1 LIEAEITVIIP
12 AYNAENTI
20 ARAINSVLQ
29 NDLNNLKLIVID
41 DCSTDE
47 TLKICESIQDH
58 RLIILK
64 NNINIGVSKSRNLA
78 LKISKSDYVAFLDAD
93 DYWYKDKLTQQLLVL
108 QSSDSNMIGCYT
120 HLVINGKT
128 IRKAPKK
135 IDFRGLCING
145 NDVGMSSSII
155 KYSALKDTEFESVGH
170 EDYKFWLKILAN
182 GGELNLSSNFNN
194 RNQMTYYEKTQKSLS
209 SNKFKAALWTL
220 NILFSVLPV
229 HLAIYSSV
237 RYVIKHIKRYIN

>member
-1 LIEAEITVIIP
+1 
-12 AYNAENTI
+12 
-20 ARAINSVLQ
+20 
-29 NDLNNLKLIVID
+29 
-41 DCSTDE
+41 
-47 TLKICESIQDH
+47 
-58 RLIILK
+58 
-64 NNINIGVSKSRNLA
+64 
-78 LKISKSDYVAFLDAD
+78 
-93 DYWYKDKLTQQLLVL
+93 
-108 QSSDSNMIGCYT
+108 
-120 HLVINGKT
+120 
-128 IRKAPKK
+128 
-135 IDFRGLCING
+135 
-145 NDVGMSSSII
+145 MSSSII